1 MKLFK
6 KVFVCVVAVC
16 TMTTITNASNMDFIS
31 KDSVAYTVNG
41 IDAYNAPRDAA
52 KNFDVERVIYFS
64 TDTADT
70 QIDLTS
76 NTNFD
81 NVDVVS
87 DTDSLIAAAE
97 ADPFAAI
104 VVDSN
109 ASSFLER
116 DKLAGLSKEQH
127 LILIIGYDNE
137 DYVAKDFPA
146 SDKVNFKDYAFASY
160 IITPDGNFQVFDFWP
175 TSVRSIDDMLTYT
188 NKTKDAAYTLYNL
201 YVCDEDYSEA
211 SAAELAK
218 AENDAA
224 VLSQNTTAVTAS
236 QNNRVELFHTW
247 MAGSTTGYVY
257 TSATGVP
264 SSRRFITA
272 KQSFS
277 LVQQKSLKTPLFI
290 R

>member
-31 KDSVAYTVNG
+31 KDSAAYTVNG

-87 DTDSLIAAAE
+87 DTDSLITAAE

-109 ASSFLER
+109 YWL
-116 DKLAGLSKEQH
+116 
-127 LILIIGYDNE
+127 
-137 DYVAKDFPA
+137 
-146 SDKVNFKDYAFASY
+146 
-160 IITPDGNFQVFDFWP
+160 
-175 TSVRSIDDMLTYT
+175 
-188 NKTKDAAYTLYNL
+188 
-201 YVCDEDYSEA
+201 
-211 SAAELAK
+211 
-218 AENDAA
+218 
-224 VLSQNTTAVTAS
+224 
-236 QNNRVELFHTW
+236 
-247 MAGSTTGYVY
+247 
-257 TSATGVP
+257 
-264 SSRRFITA
+264 
-272 KQSFS
+272 
-277 LVQQKSLKTPLFI
+277 
-290 R
+290 